1 MLIYVIGVKGGVGT
15 TSLAQ
20 HLARSLNGV
29 GLDLADGQLAAR
41 LGRSA
46 LRLSRIAF
54 ARTARRRRAVD
65 SVVGRRHTMLWSPE
79 CRLKPDETLD
89 FIQAVADR
97 TDVVA
102 DAGIEQPASSMT
114 NGAPMD
120 WGTQADV
127 VIVVTGVETDDDG
140 NVTGKTPVV
149 KYHERALTQR
159 FPGAM
164 VTPYSREAAQEIAE
178 QLL

>member
-20 HLARSLNGV
+20 DLTRALDGV

-46 LRLSRIAF
+46 LRLSRVVF
-54 ARTARRRRAVD
+54 ARAARRRRAVD

-79 CRLKPDETLD
+79 CRLKTDETLD

-97 TDVVA
+97 IDVVA

-114 NGAPMD
+114 NGAPTD

-127 VIVVTGVETDDDG
+127 VIIVTAVETDGDG

-149 KYHERALTQR
+149 EYHERALKQR

-164 VTPYSREAAQEIAE
+164 VTLYSQEAAQEIVE
-178 QLL
+178 QLQ